1 MLLSNLK
8 TFRNHDNT
16 YIYHFYRVVYTSI
29 VKNRDKQFVF
39 FLKDNST
46 HNNLCGK
53 IKYKNKKKLSGGFL
67 MIRIF
72 PSVKSYYFFLIKK
85 KTKQ

>member
-1 MLLSNLK
+1 MSNLK
-8 TFRNHDNT
+8 TFRNHNNT

-39 FLKDNST
+39 SLKDNST
-46 HNNLCGK
+46 HNNLSGK

-72 PSVKSYYFFLIKK
+72 PNVKSYYFFLI
-85 KTKQ
+85 